1 MSLAERLD
9 EDLREALRSGD
20 ERRKIALRMAKAAI
34 HNAEVAAQATLD
46 DAGIVAVLS
55 KQARQYQESIEEFR
69 KGNRADLVAKE
80 EAELAVL
87 KAYLPEP
94 ISQAEIEKAAR
105 EVIAEVGAI
114 GPGDKGK
121 VMQALM
127 PKLSGKADGRQINAV
142 VTELLSGNTPR

>member
-20 ERRKIALRMAKAAI
+20 ERRKVALRMAKAAI
-34 HNAEVAAQATLD
+34 HNAEVANQATLD

-80 EAELAVL
+80 ETELAVL